1 MPTYARIAWT
11 VASLVFALAGGIG
24 GWRLAV
30 LAGSRGDNAAA
41 LARLGRWVLLAVAGE
56 FLALAVLALFA
67 GPAAMLYG
75 SLALLVVAVLIAGFG
90 AAGVARALRA
100 ARR

>member
-1 MPTYARIAWT
+1 MPTYVRIAWT
-11 VASLVFALAGGIG
+11 VAGLVFALAGGLG
-24 GWRLAV
+24 GRRLAV
-30 LAGSRGDNAAA
+30 LAGSRGDNVAT

-67 GPAAMLYG
+67 GPAVMLYG
-75 SLALLVVAVLIAGFG
+75 GLVLLAVALLIAGFG
-90 AAGVARALRA
+90 AAGVARVVRA